1 MNART
6 KVVKSGS
13 GTHPAVIAHR
23 RKMDSINETTM
34 PALEA
39 LNERLDRAIEKAQVE
54 DDRED
59 AQRRDDREDVPESVE
74 APSSREVAKP

>member
-1 MNART
+1 MNARAKVT
-6 KVVKSGS
+6 KGGS

-39 LNERLDRAIEKAQVE
+39 LNARLDRAIEKAQDDDEHE
-54 DDRED
+54 DED
-59 AQRRDDREDVPESVE
+59 EQLESEGTAAPPQE
-74 APSSREVAKP
+74 AAKP

>member
-1 MNART
+1 MTNARFKT
-6 KVVKSGS
+6 AKAVKNGS

-39 LNERLDRAIEKAQVE
+39 LNARLDRAIEKAQAD

-59 AQRRDDREDVPESVE
+59 ELPESE
-74 APSSREVAKP
+74 GAAPPQETAKP

>member
-1 MNART
+1 MNARI
-6 KVVKSGS
+6 KAPKSGS

-23 RKMDSINETTM
+23 RKMVSISETTM

-39 LNERLDRAIEKAQVE
+39 LNARLDRAIEKAQADD

-59 AQRRDDREDVPESVE
+59 EQAESESEDVSLQEM
-74 APSSREVAKP
+74 AKP

>member
-1 MNART
+1 MNPRAKAT
-6 KVVKSGS
+6 TTTAHPVV
-13 GTHPAVIAHR
+13 VAHR

-39 LNERLDRAIEKAQVE
+39 LNARLDRAIEKAQADDD

-59 AQRRDDREDVPESVE
+59 EQPQDDREDVQPESE
-74 APSSREVAKP
+74 TAKP